1 MTYIKNFIGT
11 VKSTLYENF
20 IFIYSLLFI
29 TIIPEIIMKI
39 NYIGYYQKIGK
50 KIEFISHSLLCLI
63 FFLGVF
69 TLFTLLCS
77 RIKLNWIRSVLYQI
91 Y

>member
-1 MTYIKNFIGT
+1 MTYLKNIMRT

-50 KIEFISHSLLCLI
+50 K
-63 FFLGVF
+63 
-69 TLFTLLCS
+69 
-77 RIKLNWIRSVLYQI
+77 
-91 Y
+91 